1 MKYDMNGA
9 RGKYA
14 TKTEYKDCRKPD
26 RKMALGG
33 SRSGEKNS
41 IKMAVIETGWEDV
54 DCINLAQ
61 DKEKWRA
68 VVNMAMNFPV
78 P

>member
-1 MKYDMNGA
+1 
-9 RGKYA
+9 
-14 TKTEYKDCRKPD
+14 
-26 RKMALGG
+26 
-33 SRSGEKNS
+33 
-41 IKMAVIETGWEDV
+41 MAVIETGWEDV

-68 VVNMAMNFPV
+68 VVNTAMNLRV